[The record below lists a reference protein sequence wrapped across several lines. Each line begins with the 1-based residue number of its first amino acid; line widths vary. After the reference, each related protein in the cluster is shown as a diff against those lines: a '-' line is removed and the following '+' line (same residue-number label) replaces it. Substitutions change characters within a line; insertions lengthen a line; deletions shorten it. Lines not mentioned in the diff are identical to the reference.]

1 MPRKGNNRD
10 TEGKS
15 CPRYARGTK
24 ALISWQAEVMLD
36 YYQLSADLEYE
47 GRNLF
52 LKNWADRLLGAFFMV
67 LLSPLFLILAAAII
81 LEGLIFGDARG
92 PVFVGQR
99 RFSANKPFNLF
110 KFRSYYIQDDTLHK
124 DKTDTIWFINER
136 RQTRVGKVLRK
147 FYLDELP
154 QLFNILCGDMSFV
167 GPRPWPGK
175 QNKEVIALGFQ
186 SRRFLKGG
194 LCGPNQSLKGVK
206 EKPAHKFELEEM
218 LLELYMSR
226 SAIGV
231 VWTDVR
237 LVWGTLRVAFRA
249 EGL

>member
-1 MPRKGNNRD
+1 
-10 TEGKS
+10 
-15 CPRYARGTK
+15 
-24 ALISWQAEVMLD
+24 MLD

-92 PVFVGQR
+92 PGFVGQR
-99 RFSANKPFNLF
+99 RLSANKPFNLF

-147 FYLDELP
+147 FYLNGFSKHVEI
-154 QLFNILCGDMSFV
+154 LF
-167 GPRPWPGK
+167 
-175 QNKEVIALGFQ
+175 
-186 SRRFLKGG
+186 
-194 LCGPNQSLKGVK
+194 SL
-206 EKPAHKFELEEM
+206 
-218 LLELYMSR
+218 
-226 SAIGV
+226 
-231 VWTDVR
+231 W
-237 LVWGTLRVAFRA
+237 
-249 EGL
+249 